1 MALAVLFANL
11 ESAGIFHDFVQF
23 HLLPSFFNSEMEIFF
38 NSEMEIV
45 GVLHCH
51 RLKTRASKSLTTL
64 LGLIDFAVGIF
75 PSFTITLLGIST

>member
-1 MALAVLFANL
+1 VWREDVALAVLFANL

-23 HLLPSFFNSEMEIFF
+23 HLLPSFF